1 MTIVLLLNCLN
12 NYAQII
18 NGGIPSTGEQNET
31 DSSLVVIPINYI
43 RLANQKLLERQYLL
57 EVNQYKDSIIV
68 DYKNYIKEQE
78 RINKSFQNRL
88 IEVNRINEDLD
99 KRLSKQKKTSV
110 ICGTIAGTAIV
121 LLVVT
126 SIIK

>member
-1 MTIVLLLNCLN
+1 MIVLLLNCLN
-12 NYAQII
+12 SYAQTI
-18 NGGIPSTGEQNET
+18 NGMLSSTGEQNET

-78 RINKSFQNRL
+78 LINKNFQNKL
-88 IEVNRINEDLD
+88 KEVDKINNDLN
-99 KRLSKQKKTSV
+99 KRLSKQIKTSI
-110 ICGTIAGTAIV
+110 ICGSVAGTAV
-121 LLVVT
+121 LLLIIT
-126 SIIK
+126 SAFN

>member
-1 MTIVLLLNCLN
+1 MIVLLLNCLN
-12 NYAQII
+12 SYAQTI
-18 NGGIPSTGEQNET
+18 NGALPSTGEQNET

-78 RINKSFQNRL
+78 RINKNFQNKL
-88 IEVNRINEDLD
+88 KEVDKINNDLN
-99 KRLSKQKKTSV
+99 KRLSKQKKTSI
-110 ICGTIAGTAIV
+110 ICGSVAGTAV
-121 LLVVT
+121 LLLIIT
-126 SIIK
+126 STFN

>member
-1 MTIVLLLNCLN
+1 MIVLLLNCLN
-12 NYAQII
+12 SYAQTI
-18 NGGIPSTGEQNET
+18 NGMLSSTGEQNET

-78 RINKSFQNRL
+78 RINKNFQNKL
-88 IEVNRINEDLD
+88 KEVDKINNDLN
-99 KRLSKQKKTSV
+99 KRLSRQKKTSI
-110 ICGTIAGTAIV
+110 ICGSVAGTAV
-121 LLVVT
+121 LLLIIT
-126 SIIK
+126 SAFN

>member
-12 NYAQII
+12 NYAQVI
-18 NGGIPSTGEQNET
+18 NGDISSTGEQNKT

-78 RINKSFQNRL
+78 KINKNFQNRL

-99 KRLSKQKKTSV
+99 KRLSKQKKTSI
-110 ICGTIAGTAIV
+110 ICGTVAGTAV
-121 LLVVT
+121 LLLVLT
-126 SIIK
+126 SIGK